1 MRRLVLLAVVA
12 ALVGVLAGHT
22 GAAFRGL
29 TSDAGN
35 SFAAAASFCSG
46 STQTASAEADSWV
59 DQLLPVLNHGS
70 DTSLSVEA
78 LTLSNRRALVR
89 FTLPSIPKHCAV
101 TTATLR
107 LYATAATNG
116 RTLQAY
122 RAAAS
127 WTESTVNW
135 SNQPATTGTA
145 ATAASGT
152 GYRDWAVT
160 TQVQA
165 MYSGSNTGF
174 IVKDSNEAS
183 PQPRTQTFSSR
194 EAASNRPQLVITF
207 G

>member
-78 LTLSNRRALVR
+78 LTLNNGARSSASRCPRSPSTVRSQQRRCGCTRRPRRTGGRSRPTGRRRAGLSR
-89 FTLPSIPKHCAV
+89 PS
-101 TTATLR
+101 T
-107 LYATAATNG
+107 G
-116 RTLQAY
+116 RTNRQ
-122 RAAAS
+122 
-127 WTESTVNW
+127 
-135 SNQPATTGTA
+135 QPATA